1 MPVWAHA
8 HVAHALISALA
19 VMQQLLTIDLQ
30 YVTGAERHEKVVKEY
45 LGWNSIEDNY
55 CFLLLLFI
63 IHVWAQSNHAK
74 QLFISTSNFT
84 IVDIVHIM

>member
-1 MPVWAHA
+1 MPVWAH
-8 HVAHALISALA
+8 AHALISALA

-45 LGWNSIEDNY
+45 FGLNSIEGDY

-63 IHVWAQSNHAK
+63 IHIWAQSNHAK
-74 QLFISTSNFT
+74 QLFMSTSNFAT
-84 IVDIVHIM
+84 VDIVHIT

>member
-1 MPVWAHA
+1 MGTCPCCPCVNFGPGCNA
-8 HVAHALISALA
+8 
-19 VMQQLLTIDLQ
+19 TIDLQ
-30 YVTGAERHEKVVKEY
+30 YVTEAERHEKFVKEY
-45 LGWNSIEDNY
+45 FFLNSIEDNY

-74 QLFISTSNFT
+74 QLFMSTSNFT